1 MDEQEKKAT
10 EETTANA
17 EVSSEEVAVKTET
30 SEAAETVV
38 EEVAVTK
45 AAKGSA
51 KKDAGKEKIKNTLH
65 DIEMMLLAENNNN
78 EKFPKFGVG
87 DTVRVSVRIS
97 EGTKERVQIY
107 EGVVLC
113 FKHGMNRKTFI
124 VRRVSAGISIERVFS
139 FHSPYLS
146 HIEIV
151 RRAKVR
157 RAKLF
162 FLRGRFGKAA
172 RLKELALKKGE
183 NKKRPTQ

>member
-1 MDEQEKKAT
+1 MSEEQKETSA
-10 EETTANA
+10 EETAAESTAEEVAAVAETA
-17 EVSSEEVAVKTET
+17 EVEVAEEVAVVEK
-30 SEAAETVV
+30 AEKA
-38 EEVAVTK
+38 EKSSKKEVK
-45 AAKGSA
+45 
-51 KKDAGKEKIKNTLH
+51 KIKNTLH
-65 DIEMMLLAENNNN
+65 DIELMLLEEQNNND
-78 EKFPKFGVG
+78 KFPKFGVG
-87 DTVRVSVRIS
+87 DTIRVSVRIT
-97 EGTKERVQIY
+97 EGNKERTQVY

-157 RAKLF
+157 RAKLY

-183 NKKRPTQ
+183 NKKRPAGQ

>member
-1 MDEQEKKAT
+1 MSEELKTT
-10 EETTANA
+10 EETSV
-17 EVSSEEVAVKTET
+17 EESSETPTV
-30 SEAAETVV
+30 EAIAPKAE
-38 EEVAVTK
+38 K
-45 AAKGSA
+45 PAKGQ
-51 KKDAGKEKIKNTLH
+51 KIKNTLH
-65 DIEMMLLAENNNN
+65 DIELMLLDEQNNNDT
-78 EKFPKFGVG
+78 FPKFGVG
-87 DTVRVSVRIS
+87 DTIRVSVRIT
-97 EGTKERVQIY
+97 EGSKERVQVY

-157 RAKLF
+157 RAKLY

-183 NKKRPTQ
+183 NKKIVKN